1 MVSGVAWQ
9 GCMACCGGAAFLVR
23 EEVLKQVERAG
34 ELREEHHAVAA
45 TEELGQQPLEQLELA
60 LQRRRG
66 AGSMGYR
73 GVGCRGAGAQAR
85 RRGGAE
91 ARRRGGAAAVA
102 RTEPSMSC
110 CE

>member
-34 ELREEHHAVAA
+34 ELREQYHAVAA

-66 AGSMGYR
+66 AGVQVQEGMEYR
-73 GVGCRGAGAQAR
+73 GVG
-85 RRGGAE
+85 
-91 ARRRGGAAAVA
+91 V
-102 RTEPSMSC
+102 
-110 CE
+110 

>member
-9 GCMACCGGAAFLVR
+9 GCVAWCGGAAFLVR
-23 EEVLKQVERAG
+23 EEILKQVERAG
-34 ELREEHHAVAA
+34 ELREEYHAVAA

-60 LQRRRG
+60 LQRRR
-66 AGSMGYR
+66 
-73 GVGCRGAGAQAR
+73 VQGCKDAR
-85 RRGGAE
+85 AHGRTGAE
-91 ARRRGGAAAVA
+91 ARRRGGAEAVA